1 MKPSLH
7 NLVKEI
13 DFIDIADITSSWQ
26 WLLGSMHAVVTISC
40 LGDMFLLGDDN
51 AVYWLQTDSGEM
63 SKITENF
70 EEYKEFLND
79 SEKTDEW
86 FLSPLVEKLLDAGKT
101 LKPNQVYSYKISPVL
116 GGEYTVENI
125 EPVSM
130 SVHFSFSGQICEQ
143 IKDLPDGTRVNF
155 SFIKGK

>member
-1 MKPSLH
+1 MKPSLQD
-7 NLVKEI
+7 LIKEI
-13 DFIDIADITSSWQ
+13 DNIDIADITSSWQ
-26 WLLGSMHAVVTISC
+26 WCLGSMHAVVTISC

-51 AVYWLQTDSGEM
+51 AVYWLQTDLGKL
-63 SKITENF
+63 SKIAENF

-79 SEKTDEW
+79 PEKTDDW
-86 FLSPLVEKLLDAGKT
+86 FLSPLVEKLLDGGKT
-101 LKPNQVYSYKISPVL
+101 LKSNQVYSYKISPVL

-143 IKDLPDGTRVNF
+143 IKDLPDGTKVNF
-155 SFIKGK
+155 NFIKGI